1 MKSAPNLIL
10 IGPMGAG
17 KTSIGKRLASR
28 LGLVFV
34 DADHEIER
42 LTGASVSLIFE
53 LEGEAAFRAR
63 EHEVLRR
70 LCQGSG
76 QVIATGGGAI
86 LHPETRA
93 LLPERGFVVYLSVD
107 PDTQLHRLRNDR
119 KRPLLQTP
127 DRRAV
132 LQRISA
138 ERTGL
143 YESIA
148 DLRHDT
154 ARGNFRQGIERI
166 ALHLAA
172 HWTLA
177 QTHTTETTL

>member
-17 KTSIGKRLASR
+17 KTSIGKRLATR
-28 LGLVFV
+28 LGLRFV

-42 LTGASVSLIFE
+42 ATGASIALIFE

-63 EHEVLRR
+63 EHAVLQR
-70 LCQGSG
+70 LCQDSG

-86 LHPETRA
+86 LNPHTRE
-93 LLPERGFVVYLSVD
+93 LLPKRGFVLYLAAD
-107 PDTQLHRLRNDR
+107 PDTQLQRLRHDH

-127 DRRAV
+127 DRRAT
-132 LQRISA
+132 LQRISD
-138 ERTGL
+138 ERTAL

-148 DLRHDT
+148 DFRHDT
-154 ARGNFRQGIERI
+154 ARGSFRAGLEHI
-166 ALHLAA
+166 AQHLTA
-172 HWTLA
+172 HWSAT
-177 QTHTTETTL
+177 TTTETSL